1 MNISEAILEAA
12 FIGWVVAIFLLNTGR
27 ALKAIEV
34 CKECLIFLNNRVVK
48 MEGEIF
54 NLLYIGIYKTIF
66 RASCLIPD
74 HKDTLIYGRKLLD
87 VYCLCGKKFEEGN
100 LTILLANIYRQHY
113 RYLEAMEL
121 YEKAINITKEI
132 GDKKNEAYANDMVGI
147 ISYHLGDYNSAKE
160 YLEKALGIKIQTGD
174 KNGEASSLGNLGTV
188 FKSLGQYDKAK
199 EFLEKALAIRIEIGD
214 KEGEASSYANL
225 GTVFNS
231 FGQYNEAKEYIEK
244 ALAVQIEIGDK
255 EGEATSYGNLGT
267 VFQSLGQYNKAKE
280 YLENALAIKMQTGD
294 KRGEAS
300 SLGNLGTVFISLG
313 QYDKAKEYLEKA
325 LAIRIQIGDKE
336 GAASS
341 YGNLGTVFKSLGQ
354 NDKAKEYLEKAL
366 AVQIEIGDKEGEA
379 TSYGNLG
386 TVFESLG
393 QYDKAKEY
401 LEKALDIKIQTG
413 DKNGEASSLGNLGTV
428 FISLGQNDKAKEYL
442 EKALAIRIQ
451 IGDKEGEA
459 SSLGNLGT
467 VFKSLGQNDKAKE
480 YLEKAL
486 AIRIQIGDK
495 EGAASSYGNLGTVF
509 KSLGQNDKAKEYL
522 EKALAVQ
529 IEIGDKEGEATS
541 YGNLGTVFESLGQ
554 YDKAKEYLE
563 NALDIKI
570 QTGDKKGEASSLG
583 NLGTVFISLGQYDK
597 AKEFLE
603 KALAI
608 RIQIGDKEGEASS
621 YGNLGSLLQSLGQ
634 YDKAKEYLEKGLGIR
649 KQIGDKEGEA
659 ADYGNLAVLYSSVG
673 EFVAAEYYSEMAL
686 SIAGDIK
693 DLQKEFKILCLL
705 TTVKLG
711 QNKVEEAFDCLLLS
725 MNKSESLRSFL
736 RNNDDFKLSSSD
748 ACDFPYRG
756 LSAFFCALGNP
767 NHGLYVL
774 ELTRARA
781 LADLMSSQYSVESQ
795 ISADPQTWSG
805 IENIMKK
812 ERNSSCLYISCN
824 ADTLFFWVLKPSGI
838 IHFRKITVDE
848 ELVGAGLVGKLDDF
862 FAKCFRILGILG
874 NHECED
880 RSLNDVESIAAM
892 RLIEEDDEEIQNSE
906 WGLSL
911 FYRILISPVA
921 DLLEEPEIIVVPDRS
936 LNQVPFPAL
945 TDERGKYLSESFRIR
960 IVPSL
965 TTLKLIQDSPAD
977 YHSQTGALI
986 VGDPDVG
993 TVYYKGKAMSLSR
1006 LPCAGNEAV
1015 RIAELLG
1022 VQPLLGLQAT
1032 KQVVLGRLHSVS
1044 LIHIAA
1050 HGDAERGEIAL
1061 SPVVLPNRIPEEEDY
1076 LLTMSDIAQ
1085 VQLRAK
1091 LVVLSFCHS
1100 GRGQIRAEGVIG
1112 IARAFLGS
1120 GARSVLVALCAIRGE
1135 ATEQLMRR
1143 FYEHLVCGES
1153 ASESLHQAM
1162 KWMRGNGFDT
1172 VYDWAPFMLI
1182 GDNVTFDFGK

>member
-1 MNISEAILEAA
+1 
-12 FIGWVVAIFLLNTGR
+12 
-27 ALKAIEV
+27 
-34 CKECLIFLNNRVVK
+34 
-48 MEGEIF
+48 
-54 NLLYIGIYKTIF
+54 
-66 RASCLIPD
+66 
-74 HKDTLIYGRKLLD
+74 
-87 VYCLCGKKFEEGN
+87 
-100 LTILLANIYRQHY
+100 
-113 RYLEAMEL
+113 
-121 YEKAINITKEI
+121 
-132 GDKKNEAYANDMVGI
+132 
-147 ISYHLGDYNSAKE
+147 
-160 YLEKALGIKIQTGD
+160 
-174 KNGEASSLGNLGTV
+174 
-188 FKSLGQYDKAK
+188 
-199 EFLEKALAIRIEIGD
+199 
-214 KEGEASSYANL
+214 
-225 GTVFNS
+225 
-231 FGQYNEAKEYIEK
+231 
-244 ALAVQIEIGDK
+244 
-255 EGEATSYGNLGT
+255 
-267 VFQSLGQYNKAKE
+267 
-280 YLENALAIKMQTGD
+280 
-294 KRGEAS
+294 
-300 SLGNLGTVFISLG
+300 
-313 QYDKAKEYLEKA
+313 
-325 LAIRIQIGDKE
+325 
-336 GAASS
+336 
-341 YGNLGTVFKSLGQ
+341 
-354 NDKAKEYLEKAL
+354 
-366 AVQIEIGDKEGEA
+366 
-379 TSYGNLG
+379 
-386 TVFESLG
+386 
-393 QYDKAKEY
+393 
-401 LEKALDIKIQTG
+401 
-413 DKNGEASSLGNLGTV
+413 
-428 FISLGQNDKAKEYL
+428 
-442 EKALAIRIQ
+442 
-451 IGDKEGEA
+451 
-459 SSLGNLGT
+459 
-467 VFKSLGQNDKAKE
+467 
-480 YLEKAL
+480 
-486 AIRIQIGDK
+486 
-495 EGAASSYGNLGTVF
+495 
-509 KSLGQNDKAKEYL
+509 
-522 EKALAVQ
+522 
-529 IEIGDKEGEATS
+529 
-541 YGNLGTVFESLGQ
+541 
-554 YDKAKEYLE
+554 
-563 NALDIKI
+563 
-570 QTGDKKGEASSLG
+570 
-583 NLGTVFISLGQYDK
+583 
-597 AKEFLE
+597 
-603 KALAI
+603 
-608 RIQIGDKEGEASS
+608 
-621 YGNLGSLLQSLGQ
+621 
-634 YDKAKEYLEKGLGIR
+634 
-649 KQIGDKEGEA
+649 
-659 ADYGNLAVLYSSVG
+659 
-673 EFVAAEYYSEMAL
+673 MAL

-705 TTVKLG
+705 TIVKLG

-736 RNNDDFKLSSSD
+736 RNNDDFKVSSSD
-748 ACDFPYRG
+748 ARDFPYRG
-756 LSAFFCALGNP
+756 LSAFFCAWGNP

-774 ELTRARA
+774 ELARARA
-781 LADLMSSQYSVESQ
+781 LADLMLPQYSVESQ

-824 ADTLFFWVLKPSGI
+824 ADNLFFWVLKPSGI
-838 IHFRKITVDE
+838 IHFRKITVDM

-862 FAKCFRILGILG
+862 FAKCFRILEILG

-906 WGLSL
+906 WDLSL